1 MECSKCSGKGI
12 INSFYYISNGVCFD
26 CMGSGILPDSKKHTV
41 KYSVSYVKQF
51 LQDGY
56 FNGEGKVEVKKIAN
70 ENHETA
76 IEMLMEDN
84 DYYYIGQP
92 ICQGSTWFK
101 FPKNIKEDFKSFYKK
116 THYGKYKNI

>member
-26 CMGSGILPDSKKHTV
+26 CMGSGI
-41 KYSVSYVKQF
+41 

-101 FPKNIKEDFKSFYKK
+101 FPKNIKEDFISFYKK